1 MASIK
6 DVAKQAGVSVATVSR
21 VINNKGRV
29 KEETKEAIERAMEE
43 LHYHPNDLARALGK
57 SKQSKIVA
65 LFSMSPYHPF
75 FSELIYH
82 IEEALSEKGYKLLLL
97 TSYMDEVKEKKCAE
111 LVNSHMIDG
120 LIIGSYPLVEDKF
133 FHLPLPVV
141 TVETALSDEIPFVM
155 SDDYQGGILATR
167 HLAAKGCRNL
177 VLINGCYD
185 PLCAQRR
192 MGGRERGFVEVCRQE
207 KLEYR
212 IYYSEPE
219 MVRNL
224 DYSMLVNR
232 VFYEYPQVDGILA
245 NSDLIAAEV
254 VRIGV
259 SQGYRVPERLKV
271 VGFDGTK
278 ISRIMNPP
286 LTTVA
291 QDIPG
296 LARRAVDTLIA
307 AIEKRPYQQE
317 NMIPVNLVE
326 RQTT

>member
-29 KEETKEAIERAMEE
+29 KEETKAAIEQAMEA

-57 SKQSKIVA
+57 SKRSKIVA
-65 LFSMSPYHPF
+65 LFSMSPYYPF

-120 LIIGSYPLVEDKF
+120 LIIGSYPLVEKQLF
-133 FHLPLPVV
+133 QLPLPMV
-141 TVETALSDEIPFVM
+141 TVETALSEEIPFVM

-167 HLAAKGCRNL
+167 LLAAKGCRHL

-185 PLCAQRR
+185 PLCAERR
-192 MGGRERGFVEVCRQE
+192 MGGRERGFADVCRQE
-207 KLEYR
+207 SLDYK
-212 IYYSEPE
+212 IYYSDPE

-291 QDIPG
+291 QNIPG
-296 LARRAVDTLIA
+296 LAQCAVDTLIA
-307 AIEKRPYQQE
+307 SIEKRPYRQE